1 MGVGSASGQKTLIMT
16 DDLAQEPGQDSGQ
29 EPRQDSRQDSGQEP
43 GADLID
49 KPAKPAAGAAE
60 KPRRVPKTLL
70 FNVPTAEAIETYAAA
85 AAAAAANKAVIAS
98 GSSSISSSSSS
109 SSASSDAVNTA
120 ALEQQAEQEKKQQT
134 AQKQSARRVA
144 KTLLFSE
151 INLDSVKAAAQAASA
166 EPAAVVEAKPASR
179 PSVTGEKKLRKIAK
193 TLQETALGSF
203 GQDSLHAPDRD
214 PAQAISQP
222 QSVADVSNESQGAA
236 LEPLPKPVVKPK
248 RQQFV
253 AKTMLDH
260 SILWDTVSK
269 FEAKME
275 LKVAEQLLER
285 ANEPIKPFIDIVCKK
300 QATPCSFVWDA
311 TDTRERFR
319 YCDLCK
325 TPVYNF
331 TGLEQPEADELI
343 FQRENRRN
351 ATLYK
356 RADGKY
362 MTVNCPVE
370 VKRKRDMISMSFA
383 GVLLFIAAIAFM
395 ILMPRAPK
403 PEPAQVPTVQPGV
416 TTTAPTTTTISTPAT
431 PAAST
436 GAGTGPA
443 TGSDDGSFHMVNGQ
457 RVYPNNSGAGMAPV
471 NFPAP
476 VQGPAATTDA
486 DESGQFW
493 QYDGQPPGT
502 APTSAPAPQSGQR

>member
-1 MGVGSASGQKTLIMT
+1 MTEDSTQEHSSGPEPEQGPDQGPDLNVAPAPNASA
-16 DDLAQEPGQDSGQ
+16 
-29 EPRQDSRQDSGQEP
+29 
-43 GADLID
+43 
-49 KPAKPAAGAAE
+49 

-70 FNVPTAEAIETYAAA
+70 FNVPTAEAVEAYAAA
-85 AAAAAANKAVIAS
+85 AAAAAEQSRNAAASTGPSEEAINTEKDLSIAS
-98 GSSSISSSSSS
+98 Q
-109 SSASSDAVNTA
+109 ADAA
-120 ALEQQAEQEKKQQT
+120 QEQEKKQQV

-151 INLDSVKAAAQAASA
+151 VNLDAVKQAA
-166 EPAAVVEAKPASR
+166 EAASTPSKPPVR
-179 PSVTGEKKLRKIAK
+179 PSVTGEKKLRRIAK
-193 TLQETALGSF
+193 TLQESSLGSF
-203 GQDSLHAPDRD
+203 GQEQLHL
-214 PAQAISQP
+214 P
-222 QSVADVSNESQGAA
+222 QSKIETETEIEPKTIPEPAA
-236 LEPLPKPVVKPK
+236 EPAATAKPK

-275 LKVAEQLLER
+275 ERVAEQLLER
-285 ANEPIKPFIDIVCKK
+285 ANEPIKPFIAIVCKK

-311 TDTRERFR
+311 TETKERFR

-331 TGLEQPEADELI
+331 AGLEQPEADELI

-370 VKRKRDMISMSFA
+370 VKRKRDMIYMSVG
-383 GVLLFIAAIAFM
+383 GVFLAIAAIAIM
-395 ILMPRAPK
+395 VLMPRPPK
-403 PEPAQVPTVQPGV
+403 PEPKAVVEDVQPRSGRG
-416 TTTAPTTTTISTPAT
+416 TATNRTAATGSPNASPASSGQTP
-431 PAAST
+431 PA
-436 GAGTGPA
+436 
-443 TGSDDGSFHMVNGQ
+443 GSDDGSFHMVNGQ
-457 RVYPNNSGAGMAPV
+457 RVYPNSSGAGTAPV
-471 NFPAP
+471 NFPPP
-476 VQGPAATTDA
+476 VQAPAATTDA

-493 QYDGQPPGT
+493 QYDGPQPGT
-502 APTSAPAPQSGQR
+502 SDAPAPVMTQPQGAQPGQR

>member
-1 MGVGSASGQKTLIMT
+1 MTEDSTQEHSSGPEPEQGPDQGPDLNVAPASHASA
-16 DDLAQEPGQDSGQ
+16 
-29 EPRQDSRQDSGQEP
+29 
-43 GADLID
+43 
-49 KPAKPAAGAAE
+49 

-70 FNVPTAEAIETYAAA
+70 FNVPTAEAVEAYAAA
-85 AAAAAANKAVIAS
+85 AAAAAQQSRDAAASTSPSEEAINTEKDLSIAS
-98 GSSSISSSSSS
+98 Q
-109 SSASSDAVNTA
+109 ADATQ
-120 ALEQQAEQEKKQQT
+120 EHEKKQQA

-151 INLDSVKAAAQAASA
+151 VNLDAVKQAA
-166 EPAAVVEAKPASR
+166 EAASTPSKPPVR
-179 PSVTGEKKLRKIAK
+179 PSVTGEKKLRRIAK
-193 TLQETALGSF
+193 TLQESSLGSF
-203 GQDSLHAPDRD
+203 GQEQLHL
-214 PAQAISQP
+214 P
-222 QSVADVSNESQGAA
+222 QSKIETEIEQKTIPEPEAEPAA
-236 LEPLPKPVVKPK
+236 AAKPK

-275 LKVAEQLLER
+275 ERVAEQLLER
-285 ANEPIKPFIDIVCKK
+285 ANEPIKPFIAIVCKK

-311 TDTRERFR
+311 TETKERFR

-331 TGLEQPEADELI
+331 AGLEQPEADELI

-370 VKRKRDMISMSFA
+370 VKRKRDMIYMSVG
-383 GVLLFIAAIAFM
+383 GVFLAIAAIAIM
-395 ILMPRAPK
+395 VLMPRPPK
-403 PEPAQVPTVQPGV
+403 PEPKAVVEDVQPRAGHG
-416 TTTAPTTTTISTPAT
+416 TATNRTS
-431 PAAST
+431 
-436 GAGTGPA
+436 GTGSPTSSSASSGQTPPA
-443 TGSDDGSFHMVNGQ
+443 GSDDGSFHMVNGQ
-457 RVYPNNSGAGMAPV
+457 RVYPNNSGAGTAPV
-471 NFPAP
+471 NFPPP
-476 VQGPAATTDA
+476 VQTPAATTDA

-493 QYDGQPPGT
+493 QYDGPQPGT
-502 APTSAPAPQSGQR
+502 SDAPAPVMTQPQGAQPGQR